1 MIGYLIKFIKFS
13 GDQKKYMIGALVFG
27 FFESV
32 FGAFGLMATAYA
44 LDAILNSGVTAN
56 LVWKALGFMLGGV
69 FGAAFCNYFSTQFL
83 TRAGYTSAANSRIK
97 IADKLKY
104 APMGY
109 FSNHNL
115 GQITNVATN
124 VAETLQETLT
134 RCVLMTIKGYLMAT
148 VITVIMFVVDWRI
161 GLVTLGGFVL
171 FILANVVLQKAGEK
185 VSDKKSIS
193 QEKAISAVLEY
204 VQGIS
209 VIKSYNLVGK
219 ANKKVNDAINEENKV
234 SFDLEKTFVPFMS
247 AQGLITKLTG
257 VAIVACSIAFCL
269 DGSLSLAYALAM
281 CVASFMV
288 FNDLSAGGNMSTL
301 LRLASI
307 AIDKIND
314 TLDMPVMDENGKNIV
329 AKDANISVR
338 NVDFAYDER
347 KIIDNLSVEI
357 SQGKSLAIVGGSGS
371 GKTTLC
377 DLIIRF
383 WDVDKGEI
391 TLGEHNVKDYKLD
404 NLLKNYSMVFQNV
417 YLFNDT
423 IANNIRFGK
432 PDATMD
438 EIREV
443 AKKACCDEFI
453 SALPDGYD
461 TVIGEGGASISG
473 GEKQRISIARAMLK
487 DAPVIIL
494 DEATANV
501 DPENELLLQNAIK
514 ELTKSKTVIMIAH
527 RLKTVRHADNIIV
540 LKDGKIVEQGTHEQL
555 ISLGGE
561 YADFVGT
568 RDKAIGWKLGSCS
581 ST

>member
-13 GDQKKYMIGALVFG
+13 GDQKKYMIGALAFG

-44 LDAILNSGVTAN
+44 LDAILNTGLTAN

-83 TRAGYTSAANSRIK
+83 TRAGYTAAANSRIK

-161 GLVTLGGFVL
+161 GLVTFGGFVL
-171 FILANVVLQKAGEK
+171 FMLANAVLQKVGEK

-219 ANKKVNDAINEENKV
+219 ANKKVSDAINEENKV

-257 VAIVACSIAFCL
+257 VAIVACSIVFCL

-314 TLDMPVMDENGKNIV
+314 TLDMPVMDENGKDIV

-357 SQGKSLAIVGGSGS
+357 PQCKSLAIVGGSGS

-443 AKKACCDEFI
+443 AKKACCAEFI
-453 SALPDGYD
+453 SALPDGYN

-555 ISLGGE
+555 ISLKGE
-561 YADFVGT
+561 YADFVCT
-568 RDKAIGWKLGSCS
+568 RDKAIGWKLGTHSAA
-581 ST
+581 